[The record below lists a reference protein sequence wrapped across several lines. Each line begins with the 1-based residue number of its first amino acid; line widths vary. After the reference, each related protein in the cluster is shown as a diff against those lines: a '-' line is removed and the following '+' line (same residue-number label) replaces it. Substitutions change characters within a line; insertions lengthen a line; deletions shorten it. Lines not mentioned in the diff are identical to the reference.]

1 VAGRLKTGFGRLCGD
16 ERGIALPTAML
27 VTVIGLALASVPIMA
42 SVNTQRN
49 DQRDQATESA
59 LAAADSGANIA
70 VARQSK
76 MSSLLSTSKPCVKLN
91 TTTKALEAVAVEGT
105 GWCPSFTST
114 AVGSAS
120 YTYRVKPAYT
130 ASTAAITVVA
140 AGTATAGARST
151 TRRLMVTA
159 TGSSGAPFVFGTEAV
174 VGIDKVTMTNGTIY
188 GEVGSNGNIEW
199 PNGDAHILECTKTRV
214 GAPSGSFVKQ
224 SWQVTPCGGT
234 VVQEKRT
241 YPNVVVPATNS
252 NSRMFTAGG
261 DTYTYSNGALA
272 GCGAASWQASWCP
285 TTKVMYL
292 TSDARVTLSGTE
304 PYVLC
309 QLRLDNDAHII
320 MPAGAQIQ
328 IIFDSPE
335 NCNLPSGSIQF
346 QLENGAS
353 LESASFSPGTGN
365 YSVPGLFFVGST
377 GTGSNFRETRIE
389 MDGGTSA
396 NNMVIYAPRTA
407 INIDNGARFGG
418 AILGKTVTMS
428 GGTHVEP
435 EGTGTF
441 NPDGNLPVE
450 STGGSAAFAR
460 AAYVECSASTTLD
473 TTGC

>member
-1 VAGRLKTGFGRLCGD
+1 VLARFQRGCSRLGGD

-42 SVNTQRN
+42 SVNTQRS

-70 VARQSK
+70 IARQSK
-76 MSSLLSTSKPCVKLN
+76 MSSVLSTSRPCVKLN
-91 TTTKALEAVAVEGT
+91 TTSKALEAVAAEAS
-105 GWCPSFTST
+105 GWCPSFAAT
-114 AVGSAS
+114 AVGGAS

-130 ASTAAITVVA
+130 STTAAITVVA
-140 AGTATAGARST
+140 AGTATAGARTT

-188 GEVGSNGNIEW
+188 GEVGSNGNVEW
-199 PNGDAHILECTKTRV
+199 PNGDAHIQSCTKVRV
-214 GAPSGSFVKQ
+214 GSPSGQFVKQ
-224 SWQVTPCGGT
+224 SWQTTPCGGT

-241 YPNVVVPATNS
+241 YPNVVVPTSTS
-252 NSRMFTAGG
+252 NARMFTAGG

-285 TTKVMYL
+285 TSRVMYL
-292 TSDARVTLSGTE
+292 TSDARVTLSGTA

-335 NCNLPSGSIQF
+335 NCNQPSGTMQF

-353 LESASFSPGTGN
+353 LESPAFSPGSGN
-365 YSVPGLFFVGST
+365 YSVPGLYFVGST
-377 GTGSNFRETRIE
+377 GTGSNFRETKIE

-407 INIDNGARFGG
+407 INIDNGAQFGG
-418 AILGKTVTMS
+418 AILGKTITMS
-428 GGTHVEP
+428 GGTRVDP
-435 EGTGTF
+435 GGTGAF
-441 NPDGNLPVE
+441 NPDANLPVE
-450 STGGSAAFAR
+450 QTGTSSFAR
-460 AAYVECSASTTLD
+460 AAYVECSAGTTLE